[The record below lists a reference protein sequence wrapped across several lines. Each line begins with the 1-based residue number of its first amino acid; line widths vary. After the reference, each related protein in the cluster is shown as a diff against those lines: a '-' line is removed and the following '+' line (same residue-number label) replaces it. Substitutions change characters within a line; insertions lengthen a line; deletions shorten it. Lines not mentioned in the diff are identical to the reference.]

1 MFNEPDQNPEERV
14 IDPKQRATE
23 KASEL
28 RMHAE
33 IAAVFEGP
41 RKFGAELRFELD
53 YSLARE
59 IQKRMAMLEK
69 QKSPESPVLPPQSAA
84 EASDLLNLAKTRDLA
99 TNDYYVCRRP
109 GELMILRWLAGDE
122 VEAFYERMQA
132 HFEAG
137 LEGFREDERQSQSWK
152 QDPRTVA
159 FLRAMEE
166 MKVSTAER
174 YLREPIRKHKLFVL
188 STVTAD
194 EMDILHLTENVMGVA
209 AGELVGEA
217 AAPPEEPTERD
228 RAWFFKLF
236 SLRGTVEGQERM
248 CFFTYL
254 QKAEDTFELEA

>member
-1 MFNEPDQNPEERV
+1 M
-14 IDPKQRATE
+14 DPKQRAME
-23 KASEL
+23 KAAEL

-41 RKFGAELRFELD
+41 RKFGAEIRFELH
-53 YSLARE
+53 YPLARE
-59 IQKRMAMLEK
+59 LQKRMAMLEK
-69 QKSPESPVLPPQSAA
+69 QKSPESPVLPPQSAG
-84 EASDLLNLAKTRDLA
+84 EALDLLSFANARDLA

-109 GELMILRWLAGDE
+109 GELMILRWLAGEE

-132 HFEAG
+132 HFDAG
-137 LEGFREDERQSQSWK
+137 LEGFREDERQSQSWR
-152 QDPRTVA
+152 QDPKTVA
-159 FLRAMEE
+159 FLRAMDD

-194 EMDILHLTENVMGVA
+194 EMDILHLTEYVMGVA
-209 AGELVGEA
+209 AGGLVGEA
-217 AAPPEEPTERD
+217 AAPPDEPTERD

-236 SLRGTVEGQERM
+236 SLRGVVEEQERM

-254 QKAEDTFELEA
+254 QRAEETFAME